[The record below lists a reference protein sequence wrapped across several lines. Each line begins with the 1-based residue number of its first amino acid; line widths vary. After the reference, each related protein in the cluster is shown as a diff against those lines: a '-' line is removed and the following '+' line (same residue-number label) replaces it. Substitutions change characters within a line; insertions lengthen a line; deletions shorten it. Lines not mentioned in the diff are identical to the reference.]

1 MENVSAMTV
10 PLQTFQR
17 AYAEICAGEG
27 PWISLGKL
35 MHQFFGAYQ
44 MFRPELVCDPIE
56 VPDHPSSNLLRWA
69 VFCAASV
76 EYLCHMYSLPCPAW
90 AKDERYSLQEPWYY
104 DLASDLLEVQEELRE
119 TTPEEF
125 AQRNV
130 FCGNNVYRNKYERTR
145 HQIASSN

>member
-1 MENVSAMTV
+1 MSELPPITV

-27 PWISLGKL
+27 PWIALGKF
-35 MHQFFGAYQ
+35 MHQFFGTYKA
-44 MFRPELVCDPIE
+44 FRSELVRDSIE
-56 VPDHPSSNLLRWA
+56 LPDDLSPDLFRWA

-76 EYLCHMYSLPCPAW
+76 EYLCHIYSLSCPAW
-90 AKDERYSLQEPWYY
+90 AMDEQYSLQDPWYY

-125 AQRNV
+125 ARRNV
-130 FCGNNVYRNKYERTR
+130 FCGDNVYRNKYEHPRR
-145 HQIASSN
+145 RKIA